1 MSYVKVILFIS
12 TLISSGSLLANKK
25 IEGQPNSNYETNSLS
40 TESAKLLKQLE
51 QTTTETILRV
61 KNIEAQRGNSLSDFE
76 QLLSS
81 EPKRIS
87 DLGLVLD
94 VQSNHNYFQIVGV
107 TPGSV
112 AEKLGLNSGDRLF
125 SLDDI
130 PAHKSQLNAF
140 STFVSSFT
148 DKQSIKLDVQQA
160 GERKILTAV
169 LSVTVIP
176 GYTLKLDNLE
186 DQCGRVQTIPK
197 ARNDRTFFP
206 LELRRIDGKTT
217 QNFSGQ
223 IVSTMGIISKQNGAL
238 NSVRLKAGRH
248 KLLFK
253 SESAARYTKKR
264 PMFKTLHE
272 KKEFTLDVV
281 PNKNYLLAAEMIDDN
296 NEWQVSILE
305 VSDADCELKWHDD

>member
-12 TLISSGSLLANKK
+12 ALISSGSLLANKNV
-25 IEGQPNSNYETNSLS
+25 EGQPFSDDETNSLS
-40 TESAKLLKQLE
+40 PESAKLLAQLK

-81 EPKRIS
+81 EPTRIS

-94 VQSNHNYFQIVGV
+94 VQSNDNYFHIVGI

-112 AEKLGLNSGDRLF
+112 AEKLGLNSGDKLF
-125 SLDDI
+125 FLDDI
-130 PAHKSQLNAF
+130 PAHRSQLTAF
-140 STFVSSFT
+140 SSFVRSFT
-148 DKQSIKLDVQQA
+148 DKQSIKLDVQQG
-160 GERKILTAV
+160 GERKTLTAV
-169 LSVTVIP
+169 LSVTDIP
-176 GYTLKLDNLE
+176 GFTLKLDNLE
-186 DQCGRVQTIPK
+186 DQCGRIYTIPK
-197 ARNDRTFFP
+197 ARSDRTFFP

-253 SESAARYTKKR
+253 SEPAARYTKKR

-272 KKEFTLDVV
+272 KKEFTLDVL
-281 PNKNYLLAAEMIDDN
+281 PNKNYLLAAEMINDN
-296 NEWQVSILE
+296 KEWQISVLE
-305 VSDADCELKWHDD
+305 VSDANCELKWHDD